1 MKRNLFHSD
10 HATEPKCE
18 HAFFEDREKER
29 KGGKRKESGRIRG
42 SYLKNF
48 KEAAPFDSTISR
60 STLVREDPARLIKP

>member
-1 MKRNLFHSD
+1 M
-10 HATEPKCE
+10 
-18 HAFFEDREKER
+18 
-29 KGGKRKESGRIRG
+29 RG